1 MHRIYRRKNADNTLP
16 SSDARSYLETIGDC
30 VVVVEDDEIIK
41 VHVHTDN
48 PGLAIQ
54 EGLKYGQ
61 LITVKIENMREQ
73 NKNAKTVKKLN

>member
-1 MHRIYRRKNADNTLP
+1 MRKKPVAKTLLCFR
-16 SSDARSYLETIGDC
+16 AYLETIGDC

-54 EGLKYGQ
+54 KALEFGRFVNDPKPKLK
-61 LITVKIENMREQ
+61 I
-73 NKNAKTVKKLN
+73 